1 MPIDE
6 KGLGRDILEN
16 GSILIPGA
24 WLFIA
29 YYVFT
34 GNQWMAGPFALAL
47 AAAYHAKGWDGRH
60 ILAWGIAALT
70 LAALII
76 GTAQWTA
83 NIIAIAGY
91 WLCLAGILRMGSEI
105 IIGPG
110 VKKAEVEGA
119 GKTGGWNEVG
129 KKGGKENRK
138 GGRPSE

>member
-6 KGLGRDILEN
+6 KKLGRDILEK

-34 GNQWMAGPFALAL
+34 GNQWMTGPFSLILAG
-47 AAAYHAKGWDGRH
+47 AYHVKGWDGRH
-60 ILAWGIAALT
+60 MLAWGIGAMT

-76 GTAQWTA
+76 GGAQWTA
-83 NIIAIAGY
+83 NSIAIAGY

-105 IIGPG
+105 MTGPS
-110 VKKAEVEGA
+110 VKKAEGA
-119 GKTGGWNEVG
+119 GTKKSGGGNKEG
-129 KKGGKENRK
+129 KKGR
-138 GGRPSE
+138 RPTR